1 MCSYIRLSSR
11 NVDVT
16 KAVIKALFG
25 EVTYLS
31 RKNQPENE
39 LAFITD
45 VMAEKDTASA
55 LEKVADNAEVLGR
68 IRVLDY

>member
-1 MCSYIRLSSR
+1 ME
-11 NVDVT
+11 VT

-25 EVTYLS
+25 DVTYLT

-39 LAFITD
+39 LAFISG
-45 VMAEKDTASA
+45 VMSEKDTLSA
-55 LEKVADNAEVLGR
+55 IEKVSDGAELLGR

>member
-1 MCSYIRLSSR
+1 MLFRSKS
-11 NVDVT
+11 
-16 KAVIKALFG
+16 LFG

-45 VMAEKDTASA
+45 VMTEKDTVSA
-55 LEKVADNAEVLGR
+55 MDKVADGAEILGR